1 MIRVFFIIATIVMS
15 FQVTAKTLN
24 PGKPYMVFLRPGSV
38 LTKISDRKEVAIEK
52 GFYANVLEIDPNR
65 RDTFL
70 VYNKNGVAVYE
81 TATTSIVEVADDL
94 RILPKYDAEISYP
107 APQKFQ
113 VDDENSFFDT
123 QFNIHYD
130 NLLTTEFNSIYSD
143 QLESV
148 FATRFELRTLYVST
162 LPVNM
167 GLNLNYQSTSW
178 RNDVDQVKLS
188 ILSFGPQ
195 IQRFIYKEE
204 NMAVSVLFGAEYA
217 PVYRTSSGDSV
228 ETYQATLFDLGLESI
243 WATNSGKWSIGAH
256 LRRHDLTL
264 KTSTREGL
272 QPFAEEII
280 INSIGAMI
288 GYKYEWNL

>member
-1 MIRVFFIIATIVMS
+1 MIRVLFIIATLAMS
-15 FQVTAKTLN
+15 FRLTAKTLN
-24 PGKPYMVFLRPGSV
+24 PRKPYMVFLRPGSV
-38 LTKISDRKEVAIEK
+38 LTNISDRKEVAIEK
-52 GFYANVLEIDPNR
+52 GFYANVLEIDPNK

-81 TATTSIVEVADDL
+81 TATTSVVEVADDL
-94 RILPKYDAEISYP
+94 RILPKYAAEISYP
-107 APQKFQ
+107 DPQNFQ
-113 VDDENSFFDT
+113 IDDESSFFDT

-148 FATRFELRTLYVST
+148 FATRLELRTLYVST

-178 RNDVDQVKLS
+178 KNDFDQVKLS

-195 IQRFIYKEE
+195 IQRFIYQEE
-204 NMAVSVLFGAEYA
+204 KMAVSVLFGAEYA
-217 PVYRTSSGDSV
+217 PIYRTSSGNSV

-243 WATNSGKWSIGAH
+243 WATNMGKWSIGAH

-272 QPFAEEII
+272 QPLTEEII